1 MKLLLIVFQVFRDES
16 LKGSAPHVA
25 RLSTKQCAILN
36 RLGCL
41 VAVTIRLFAF
51 RELMEA
57 LQRPGD

>member
-1 MKLLLIVFQVFRDES
+1 
-16 LKGSAPHVA
+16 
-25 RLSTKQCAILN
+25 LN

-41 VAVTIRLFAF
+41 MAVTVRLFAF